1 METGFRFK
9 NWTRKLVS
17 VSNIGNEKME
27 TRENYPPCPDA
38 AKLQDEAALSPPFQI
53 WLSGR
58 PTLLGVTS
66 IISSWYWE
74 GREGSTYATIVPPPF
89 HDETALSPPFQI
101 WLSGR
106 PTLLGV
112 ASIISSWC
120 WEGREPE
127 CSTCATIA
135 PPFHNEAALS
145 PHFQIWLSGR
155 PTLLGVASII
165 SS

>member
-1 METGFRFK
+1 METGFRFQDWK
-9 NWTRKLVS
+9 RKLVS
-17 VSNIGNEKME
+17 VSKIGNGNWFPFPISE
-27 TRENYPPCPDA
+27 TKKWKHVKIILCPDV

-58 PTLLGVTS
+58 PTLLGIAS

-120 WEGREPE
+120 WEGWEGCPQVGQ
-127 CSTCATIA
+127 I
-135 PPFHNEAALS
+135 
-145 PHFQIWLSGR
+145 PHQH
-155 PTLLGVASII
+155 
-165 SS
+165 

>member
-1 METGFRFK
+1 
-9 NWTRKLVS
+9 
-17 VSNIGNEKME
+17 ME
-27 TRENYPPCPDA
+27 TRENYPPGPDA
-38 AKLQDEAALSPPFQI
+38 AKLQDEA
-53 WLSGR
+53 
-58 PTLLGVTS
+58 
-66 IISSWYWE
+66 
-74 GREGSTYATIVPPPF
+74 
-89 HDETALSPPFQI
+89 ALSPPFQI